1 MIYATAAELSQI
13 LHDADPMGTSCNVN
27 AGMED
32 EYDSIA
38 VTILEYAEDM
48 SDAEAVERA
57 IIYWFDEYLL
67 ERSRA
72 KLFKCIP
79 SSEF

>member
-13 LHDADPMGTSCNVN
+13 LYEADPMGTCCNVN

-48 SDAEAVERA
+48 SDAEAVE
-57 IIYWFDEYLL
+57 
-67 ERSRA
+67 
-72 KLFKCIP
+72 
-79 SSEF
+79 